1 MKTHNLELML
11 ATYDKNAS
19 GTDRAAQ
26 VQTLMDNIRED
37 GDTDVKLKRS
47 VIAKLAST
55 KDKDGVS
62 IYKRASKSSNKSGKP
77 VKQKIDIVKTLAN
90 MVGCE
95 ASLIESFSNA
105 TKPSLE
111 AFTTALVAAMPKEET
126 EADNVPTAEA

>member
-19 GTDRAAQ
+19 DTERAAQ
-26 VQTLMDNIRED
+26 VQMLMDNIRED

-47 VIAKLAST
+47 VIAKLASM

-62 IYKRASKSSNKSGKP
+62 IYKRAPKSSTKSGKP
-77 VKQKIDIVKTLAN
+77 VIQKVDIVKSLAG
-90 MVGCE
+90 MVNCN

-105 TKPSLE
+105 TKPALE
-111 AFTTALVAAMPKEET
+111 AFTLALAAAMAKEET
-126 EADNVPTAEA
+126 EADNVPTAGA